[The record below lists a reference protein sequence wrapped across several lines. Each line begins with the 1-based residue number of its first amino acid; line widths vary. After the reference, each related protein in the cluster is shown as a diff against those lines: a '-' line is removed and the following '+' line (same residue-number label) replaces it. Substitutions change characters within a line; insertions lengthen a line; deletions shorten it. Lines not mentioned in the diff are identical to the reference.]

1 MKNSKTYKIIFAVVA
16 IGLAIYLFNIPTKI
30 AVGAKARDAEAVAI
44 YQHSTSLIGHLHN
57 MNLLWMLILLPIGLL
72 LFMSKE
78 ALMNFIQRQ
87 KPNTALWLAMC
98 CIFMLS
104 ATTVIKTGQTNIGWH
119 NVLDKGAVG
128 DGTTDN
134 TTAFRANEHDI
145 AVAGSGVFF
154 VPAGHFLVSAS
165 IPIPVTTTF
174 FGMGGIAE
182 QSDSTTSG
190 K

>member
-1 MKNSKTYKIIFAVVA
+1 
-16 IGLAIYLFNIPTKI
+16 
-30 AVGAKARDAEAVAI
+30 
-44 YQHSTSLIGHLHN
+44 
-57 MNLLWMLILLPIGLL
+57 
-72 LFMSKE
+72 
-78 ALMNFIQRQ
+78 
-87 KPNTALWLAMC
+87 
-98 CIFMLS
+98 MLS

-154 VPAGHFLVSAS
+154 VPAGHFLVSDS
-165 IPIPVTTTF
+165 IPIPVTTTI

-190 K
+190 KITRYAVSTILINTGAKNCFVINASGFQAEGISVVGTSSTTPTSCHAFLFNNAVGMRMNNCSAYYCYEGVHITNSKAINT